1 MTKQTSPTEKYR
13 RTTEDELGLILEEG
27 EGYTLEFKESVNS
40 DLAKEMVAFANASGG
55 RILIGVNDDGRIVGC
70 DTSNKM
76 LSQIQ
81 YVASSCD
88 PAIAIEI
95 EKLAA
100 HKVLVVHVSEGANR
114 PHRCTKGFYLRN
126 GANSQKMNT
135 ADITAF
141 VQSEGRVRFDKQLR
155 LDLNWKEVL
164 DESRLLHFLNLSNL
178 QTRDDKASLLA
189 NLDVG
194 DYKGGEFYL
203 NQTGVLFFA
212 KEPTRRLSHATIVC
226 AIFKGSDRVFI
237 LDRKEFSGSLIEN
250 VDNALLYL
258 RQHLNTR
265 FEITGKTARRT
276 EILELPEVALREAL
290 VNAVTHRDYFEE
302 GASVSV
308 EIFDDR
314 VDIYNPGGLPKGLPL
329 SQFGERSV
337 CRNPLIASL
346 MLRCEF
352 IEKMGTGI
360 RRIKEAVSS
369 AGCPDVKILTEGIFT
384 ISFPRN
390 PEYAP
395 TAGRVEAK
403 SAPSRDQDGTKSGL
417 SRDQVEILRLCQTEQ
432 PIVAMLALAG
442 RTNRTKFRDQV
453 LNGLLALQ
461 FLEMTIPDKPNSRLQ
476 KYRIT
481 HHGRQ
486 ELEKAT
492 NHV

>member
-1 MTKQTSPTEKYR
+1 MTKQTLPTEKFR
-13 RTTEDELGLILEEG
+13 RTTEDELALILEEG

-40 DLAKEMVAFANASGG
+40 DFAKELVAFANASGG
-55 RILIGVNDDGRIVGC
+55 RIFIGIDDDGHIVGC

-81 YVASSCD
+81 DIASSCD

-100 HKVLVVHVSEGANR
+100 HKVLVVHVFEGVNR

-141 VQSEGRVRFDKQLR
+141 LQSEGRVRFDKQLR
-155 LDLNWKEVL
+155 LDLNWKDVL
-164 DESRLLHFLNLSNL
+164 DESRLLHFLKLSNL
-178 QTRDDKASLLA
+178 QNRDDKANLLA

-194 DYKGGEFYL
+194 EFKGGQFYL

-212 KEPTRRLSHATIVC
+212 KEPTRRLSHATVVC

-250 VDNALLYL
+250 VDSALLYL

-360 RRIKEAVSS
+360 RRIKEALSS
-369 AGCPDVKILTEGIFT
+369 AECPDVKIRTEGIFT

-395 TAGRVEAK
+395 TAGSFVAK
-403 SAPSRDQDGTKSGL
+403 SGPSQHQVGTKSAL
-417 SRDQVEILRLCQTEQ
+417 SQHQVKILEKCTAETSISELMEIAERKD
-432 PIVAMLALAG
+432 
-442 RTNRTKFRDQV
+442 RTKFRQSTLAPL
-453 LNGLLALQ
+453 LNDGLV
-461 FLEMTIPDKPNSRLQ
+461 EMTIPDKPNSRLQ

-481 HHGRQ
+481 HQGRQ